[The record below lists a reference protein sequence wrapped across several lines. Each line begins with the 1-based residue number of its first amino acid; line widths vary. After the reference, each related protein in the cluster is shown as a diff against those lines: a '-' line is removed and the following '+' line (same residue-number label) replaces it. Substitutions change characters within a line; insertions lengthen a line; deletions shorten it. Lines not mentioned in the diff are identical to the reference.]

1 MKCINAAQIL
11 PEDLLAEIRRYT
23 NGERLLYI
31 PEESRRKG
39 WGENNG
45 SRNFY
50 RKRNEEMSRMRN
62 DHPLGGPQM
71 SLLPYRIRRA
81 EPVGRLEPSR
91 IFGLSVGHSD
101 DPAIAAHL
109 QLDNPDRKSRGAV

>member
-1 MKCINAAQIL
+1 
-11 PEDLLAEIRRYT
+11 
-23 NGERLLYI
+23 
-31 PEESRRKG
+31 
-39 WGENNG
+39 
-45 SRNFY
+45 
-50 RKRNEEMSRMRN
+50 MSRMRN

-81 EPVGRLEPSR
+81 EPVGRLEPFR